1 MTNRRPR
8 LQQPGASAI
17 YESDEAMASP
27 TSFITTL
34 KSADGLAIPT
44 AWVSVHLD
52 GSGLLRPEGAY
63 DAKTFTFQRTD
74 ESGVVQFTWLPGKG
88 ATPGPITLRASAATT
103 GALTIRRL

>member
-1 MTNRRPR
+1 MSSQPSR
-8 LQQPGASAI
+8 LGAPGT
-17 YESDEAMASP
+17 YESGEAMAVA
-27 TSFITTL
+27 TCFIATL
-34 KSADGLAIPT
+34 KRADGVAVPG

-88 ATPGPITLRASAATT
+88 APPGPIALRASAATA
-103 GALTIRRL
+103 GSLTIRRL